1 MIKNDYKILQHS
13 RRLTC
18 IIKTERIDE
27 FAVSK
32 ESNSEIF
39 PQIRMMNNEQFRN
52 FVLSVEQVGMACPI
66 NSQYPAI
73 DGVMHFLMDDS
84 VRITAF
90 FMQVMTSAMYETGD
104 EAAHSLM

>member
-39 PQIRMMNNEQFRN
+39 PQTRNNDEQR
-52 FVLSVEQVGMACPI
+52 
-66 NSQYPAI
+66 AI
-73 DGVMHFLMDDS
+73 
-84 VRITAF
+84 
-90 FMQVMTSAMYETGD
+90 
-104 EAAHSLM
+104 